1 MSGEIIQM
9 TPQMSMIFEVMDL
22 SQVPVAE
29 SLQKKRKKNICVLYI
44 LYLVSGI

>member
-29 SLQKKRKKNICVLYI
+29 SLQKKRKKNIYVFFIFYI
-44 LYLVSGI
+44 